1 MTASELTT
9 TEQTDLALL
18 HAKVDRLTE
27 LMEAQRQ
34 RQQAMEDLQN
44 DLIPIANQA
53 IKLTIDELAEIGTE
67 FRVEDLLF
75 LLKRLLRST
84 ELLNRMLDQLEAVS
98 ALGDEAS
105 ILGKQV
111 FSTVVENLDRLE
123 QRGAFGFARS
133 GAYVMDQILAEFSE
147 EDVRALGDNI
157 VTILKTV
164 RNMTQPEMMNLANNA
179 VQALQE
185 EDNAQE
191 STSLLALAREFS
203 DPKVRR
209 GLSRMLNMLKALA
222 DQSPS
227 ASQN

>member
-123 QRGAFGFARS
+123 QLGAFGFARS

>member
-1 MTASELTT
+1 MTATALTT
-9 TEQTDLALL
+9 TEQADLAQL

-27 LMEAQRQ
+27 LMEAQHE
-34 RQQAMEDLQN
+34 RQQALEDLQQ

-84 ELLNRMLDQLEAVS
+84 DLLNRMLDQLEAVS
-98 ALGDEAS
+98 ALGDETAV
-105 ILGKQV
+105 LGKQV
-111 FSTVVENLDRLE
+111 FGTVVENLDRLE
-123 QRGAFGFARS
+123 RRGAFDFARS
-133 GAYVMDQILAEFSE
+133 GMYVMDQILSEFDE

-164 RNMTQPEMMNLANNA
+164 RNMTQPDVMNLANNA
-179 VQALQE
+179 VQALQQ
-185 EDNAQE
+185 EDGAQE

-209 GLSRMLNMLKALA
+209 GLARMLNMLKALA

-227 ASQN
+227 TSPN

>member
-1 MTASELTT
+1 MTATALTT
-9 TEQTDLALL
+9 TEQADLAQL

-27 LMEAQRQ
+27 LMEAQHE
-34 RQQAMEDLQN
+34 RQQALEDLQQ

-84 ELLNRMLDQLEAVS
+84 DLLNRMLDQLEAVS
-98 ALGDEAS
+98 ALGDETAV
-105 ILGKQV
+105 LGKQV
-111 FSTVVENLDRLE
+111 FGTVVENLDRLE
-123 QRGAFGFARS
+123 RRGAFAFARS
-133 GAYVMDQILAEFSE
+133 GMYVMDQILSEFDE

-164 RNMTQPEMMNLANNA
+164 RNMTQPDVMNLANNA
-179 VQALQE
+179 VQALQQ
-185 EDNAQE
+185 EDGAQE

-209 GLSRMLNMLKALA
+209 GLARMLNMLKALA

-227 ASQN
+227 TSPN